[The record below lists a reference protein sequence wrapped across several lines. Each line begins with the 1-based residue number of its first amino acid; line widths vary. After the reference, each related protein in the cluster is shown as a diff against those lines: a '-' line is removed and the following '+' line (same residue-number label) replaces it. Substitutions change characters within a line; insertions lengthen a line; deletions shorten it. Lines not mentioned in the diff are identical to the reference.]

1 MSRYRG
7 GLDFAM
13 AHVDSCVA
21 DVLGARVVGGPRMAL
36 RIRFLGRRLEGTKER
51 RKMGHREKGEE
62 KERRKGGRDF
72 RRLTHMRWKC
82 HNSIHILLLLTMS

>member
-1 MSRYRG
+1 MSRYR
-7 GLDFAM
+7 
-13 AHVDSCVA
+13 AHVDSSRRPRSRGCSRSA
-21 DVLGARVVGGPRMAL
+21 DGAKNSFPR
-36 RIRFLGRRLEGTKER
+36 LGRRLEGTKER

-82 HNSIHILLLLTMS
+82 Q

>member
-1 MSRYRG
+1 MSRYGG
-7 GLDFAM
+7 GLDLAV

-21 DVLGARVVGGPRMAL
+21 DVLGARGCSRSADGAKNSFPR
-36 RIRFLGRRLEGTKER
+36 LGRRLEGTKER
-51 RKMGHREKGEE
+51 RKMGHREEEGEE

-82 HNSIHILLLLTMS
+82 Q